1 MKVGVLKTVELRD
14 IWSRE
19 DTDFTN
25 WLNDNLD
32 TLSQSIGLDL
42 GESETEYSCENS
54 DFRVDIRTKTQNGKK
69 VIIENQ
75 LTKTDHKHL
84 GQIMTYMINMESDII
99 IWIAKEI
106 RPEHIKVIEW
116 LNESTDK
123 DFYLIKLESYQ
134 IDDSKPAPFFKL
146 ICEPSPEM
154 KKIGRQKK
162 EENETK
168 LLKEKF
174 WESFLEKAKEKTDFF
189 SKDKIHS
196 WTQRYNKVGVLD
208 IEIGCGI
215 NTDKTSVL
223 VRFKPELREDFFKL
237 KKTLES
243 EIGFK
248 LEEKDKR
255 KSRGYVKSEKEG
267 FLRWFDKGGY
277 KSPLDEWDQI
287 QDSLIDNFVKLERG
301 LKKLLKELNSSKKV
315 A

>member
-134 IDDSKPAPFFKL
+134 IDDSKPSPFFKI
-146 ICEPSPEM
+146 ICEQSPEM
-154 KKIGRQKK
+154 K
-162 EENETK
+162 
-168 LLKEKF
+168 
-174 WESFLEKAKEKTDFF
+174 
-189 SKDKIHS
+189 
-196 WTQRYNKVGVLD
+196 
-208 IEIGCGI
+208 
-215 NTDKTSVL
+215 
-223 VRFKPELREDFFKL
+223 
-237 KKTLES
+237 
-243 EIGFK
+243 
-248 LEEKDKR
+248 
-255 KSRGYVKSEKEG
+255 
-267 FLRWFDKGGY
+267 
-277 KSPLDEWDQI
+277 
-287 QDSLIDNFVKLERG
+287 
-301 LKKLLKELNSSKKV
+301 
-315 A
+315 